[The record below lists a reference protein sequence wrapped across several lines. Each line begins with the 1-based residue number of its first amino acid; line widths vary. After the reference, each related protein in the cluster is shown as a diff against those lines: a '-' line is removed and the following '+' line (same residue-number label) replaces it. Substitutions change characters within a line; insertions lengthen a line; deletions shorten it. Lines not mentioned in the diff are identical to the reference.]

1 MLGAPVSPVHWF
13 NWKVVSVPA
22 VTRDE
27 AGPLP
32 APLLAAA
39 GGSSAGEPAAIW
51 GTAKLKH
58 PGIQQ
63 MGHLRVSLIPWK
75 MLLFLQSR
83 QAKHLQH

>member
-1 MLGAPVSPVHWF
+1 MHPCHWF

-22 VTRDE
+22 VTRDG

-39 GGSSAGEPAAIW
+39 GGSSAGEHAAIW
-51 GTAKLKH
+51 ATAKLKH

-63 MGHLRVSLIPWK
+63 MGHLCVSLIPWK
-75 MLLFLQSR
+75 MLFFLQSR
-83 QAKHLQH
+83 QAKRSQC